1 MTQAPP
7 AWNDNKF
14 SRSVNHSAAVTFVAE
29 TDVLSLTV
37 TDPYPVSTESQQT
50 ESSYVSAGVFRKQ
63 NAKILQTLCSK
74 MIDNNEPISKVGIK
88 RACALNTNLK
98 GKKILQDFT
107 LF

>member
-1 MTQAPP
+1 M
-7 AWNDNKF
+7 
-14 SRSVNHSAAVTFVAE
+14 TFVAE

-88 RACALNTNLK
+88 RALNTNLK

-107 LF
+107 LFQIENRLKYERRLKRREMDQYD